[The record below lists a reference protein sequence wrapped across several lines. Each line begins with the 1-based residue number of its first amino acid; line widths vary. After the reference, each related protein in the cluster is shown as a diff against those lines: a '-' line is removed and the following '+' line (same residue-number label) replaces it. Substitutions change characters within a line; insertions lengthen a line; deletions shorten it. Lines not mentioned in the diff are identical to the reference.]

1 MESHVPLRDTRMTA
15 TAILIDFDGVLRHWP
30 ANDLAV
36 ERAHGLPPGS
46 IRHAAF
52 DRRVLAALVEG
63 RLSDTQ
69 WHTETARRLREQHAG
84 AAVDAAVAAWSAGIG
99 EIDHAM
105 LDLLQSCLPTPRLV
119 LVSNGS
125 TRLPQDLAAHG
136 ITAQFH
142 AIVNSSE
149 LGVAKPAA
157 AFFEAALARAGVTAQ
172 QAVFID
178 DSTEHVTAARRRGIR
193 SHVYRGLHDA
203 REFLREC
210 GFAVAG

>member
-1 MESHVPLRDTRMTA
+1 MESHVPRHSTRTTA

-30 ANDLAV
+30 ATDLAI

-69 WHTETARRLREQHAG
+69 WRTETARRLREQHAG

-99 EIDHAM
+99 EIDHA
-105 LDLLQSCLPTPRLV
+105 LLALLQSCRPAPRLV

-125 TRLPQDLAAHG
+125 TRLSQDLAAHG
-136 ITAQFH
+136 ITALFH

-149 LGVAKPAA
+149 LGLAKPAA
-157 AFFEAALARAGVTAQ
+157 RFFEAALARAGVTAQ

-178 DSTEHVTAARRRGIR
+178 DSPEHVTAALHLGIR
-193 SHVYRGLHDA
+193 SHVYRGRPGA
-203 REFLREC
+203 REFLHKC
-210 GFAVAG
+210 GFAVAD